1 LLHKIVEVEGVAGKT
16 VQRITVTNEFNFRD
30 ITVLFSDQTAIHFS
44 IRPRIEIE
52 PKTLDWKNGN
62 GEIVREYDVIY
73 QQDVTSEE
81 RQNCGIQNCESK
93 R

>member
-1 LLHKIVEVEGVAGKT
+1 MPHKIVEVEGVAGKT

-30 ITVLFSDQTAIHFS
+30 ITVRFSDHTAIHFS

-52 PKTLDWKNGN
+52 PKILDWKAGN

-73 QQDVTSEE
+73 EHD
-81 RQNCGIQNCESK
+81 K
-93 R
+93 